1 MKLIVAFLLFASAT
15 AEIHNWVGLPEA
27 RFEKLDQLLEDEP
40 FFAKRLGSPS
50 TADLSILLDSNEVN
64 DHGDEEHGEGSGVN
78 PGPDPTKGAVHDIVE
93 ALHVIIPA
101 IKDLKE
107 ARDKQNREYARK
119 FVDTLR
125 RADEDDVKRVFGAH
139 IMALHKTC
147 VDIKLAFARHAHVTG
162 LFDLIKTDDLDFT
175 VLMGHVIAAAEE
187 KSFDIFAV
195 FSLIVHSKELHNHPG
210 VKAIMTIGQM
220 VVDAACD
227 VKLDGL
233 LDKVVEIIENE
244 DEHGDFDFKDK
255 IIPYLYQ
262 KNSKKCPGGLME
274 YLRPQQSTS
283 MKARLLSII
292 FEKCKEVRFIRFTV
306 STVMDAIKLG
316 QKVEVIK
323 KVEERRV
330 KDMMKD
336 VTTFMESNMTKEA
349 QTAVGDYVLTN
360 LRRALIVGLAVKKQL
375 ESFGPGS
382 RPSPSGGPRPSGSP
396 KPSEGPK
403 PSSSPKPSEVPS
415 PSSSPTPSKG
425 PEAFDGPNSYE
436 SPKPTGGRAFLAEL
450 SDLLQSEEDFWEK

>member
-292 FEKCKEVRFIRFTV
+292 FEKCKE
-306 STVMDAIKLG
+306 
-316 QKVEVIK
+316 
-323 KVEERRV
+323 
-330 KDMMKD
+330 DMMKD